1 MELEIVTVGTELI
14 LGLTVDTNAAY
25 VARALASVG
34 ARVVRKT
41 SVPDEST
48 RIRSAVGDA
57 LKRTGTVVVTG
68 GLGPTKDDVTKHAV
82 AKLFDVPVELDAAY
96 LDQLKQRFAD
106 MGRGPLPRSN
116 WTQAEVPRGATV
128 LPNPR
133 GTAPGLWFE
142 GPLGVAVLLPGVPHE
157 MRGMVDEEVIPRLA
171 ARAGAAGQAATG
183 VVSLTL
189 RTTGIAESALA
200 TELDGIEDEL
210 AAVTLAYLP
219 TLEGVDL
226 RLTAWDR
233 PLSQARQLLGA
244 AADRLRPRLGHH
256 YYGDDGI
263 DLAALVLDQLRR
275 RSGTLAVAE
284 SCTGGLL
291 SGRLTAVPGASDVF
305 LGGVVCY
312 SNESKVRDLEVS
324 RDVIQQHG
332 AVSEP
337 VARALAVGAQRRFGS
352 TASIAVTG
360 IAGPAGGTQD
370 KPVGT
375 VWLAAR
381 LGEDERAVRR
391 GFPGAREEIRE
402 RASQAALDLLRRLM
416 SDSSEGRV
424 EDGRG

>member
-25 VARALASVG
+25 VAGALASVG
-34 ARVVRKT
+34 GRVVRKT
-41 SVPDEST
+41 SVPDDPA
-48 RIRSAVGDA
+48 RIRSAVEDA
-57 LKRTGTVVVTG
+57 LNRTGTVIVTG
-68 GLGPTKDDVTKHAV
+68 GLGPTKDDATKHAV
-82 AKLFDVPVELDAAY
+82 ADLFDVPLELDAAY
-96 LDQLKQRFAD
+96 LDRLKQRFAD

-116 WTQAEVPRGATV
+116 RTQAEVPRGATV

-133 GTAPGLWFE
+133 GTAPGLWLE

-157 MRGMVDEEVIPRLA
+157 MRGLVDAEVIPRLA
-171 ARAGAAGQAATG
+171 GRAAAAGQAATS

-200 TELDGIEDEL
+200 TELDGIENEL

-233 PLSQARQLLGA
+233 PLREARELLGT
-244 AADRLRPRLGHH
+244 AADRLRPRLGRH
-256 YYGDDGI
+256 YYGDDGV
-263 DLAALVLDQLRR
+263 DLAALVLHGLRER
-275 RSGTLAVAE
+275 RGTLAVAE

-312 SNESKVRDLEVS
+312 SNESKVRDLEVP
-324 RDVIQQHG
+324 RDLIEQHG

-337 VARALAVGAQRRFGS
+337 VARALARGAQRRFGS
-352 TASIAVTG
+352 MASIGVTG
-360 IAGPAGGTQD
+360 IAGPTGGTPD

-381 LGEDERAVRR
+381 LGEVERAVCR

-402 RASQAALDLLRRLM
+402 RAAQAALDVLRQTMTEPEQRA
-416 SDSSEGRV
+416 
-424 EDGRG
+424 GRGVRG